1 MLYKHS
7 SEIKLPG
14 QKFPNFTCLCNN
26 KVANNEKSNFV
37 FFIPSKDWGDLNFF
51 KCFFWLIRA
60 TNYRV

>member
-26 KVANNEKSNFV
+26 KVAKNEKSNFV
-37 FFIPSKDWGDLNFF
+37 FFIPSKD
-51 KCFFWLIRA
+51 
-60 TNYRV
+60 